1 MAEPAGPSASE
12 SSQPPERQLG
22 PFVLKGKLG
31 TGGMAVVYRAVYTK
45 DNREIA
51 LKLLPVEAH
60 EEPRLV
66 ARFEREAEI
75 LRRLKHPHII
85 PCFGG
90 GQIGGQRWIAM
101 QLMTQGTLS
110 AELKR
115 RGRFPWQ
122 EVVQIGLAVASA
134 LECAHQAGIIHRD
147 LKPSNLMRS
156 QSGKIKLGD
165 FGIARDSEQT
175 GLTATGRTVGTFAY
189 MAPEQVRGFPPASPR
204 TDLYSLGCVLFELL
218 TGKPPFEGSSPPE
231 VMYAHIERQPARPSA
246 VALDCPLFLDTLV
259 LQLLEKDPEKRP
271 RDASAVIVALQE
283 IGQKVAEQAGVSKH
297 LAAGGPSALHLSADP
312 QPVRSLLKPRKK
324 RRSKETGK
332 PFYERTPF
340 LAAMLA
346 VVVGGL
352 TWALWPLSE
361 QQLFE
366 RAKAMLE
373 SDDPLQWDRAQ
384 REFLQPLRRRFPE
397 TSHLADVRAWE
408 DRIEMHKAEEKLKF
422 KLKLGREFDSEGER
436 LYARARQ
443 YEQFGDQVS
452 ALERYQAL
460 GTLLQSDD
468 KARVFVNLARRQI
481 AAIQNS
487 GTGHTDRLELVRGA
501 LERAEGLQRDGN
513 TLAAREL
520 WQSIIRLYGDN
531 QELAP
536 LVAQA
541 QQQLDERK

>member
-1 MAEPAGPSASE
+1 
-12 SSQPPERQLG
+12 
-22 PFVLKGKLG
+22 
-31 TGGMAVVYRAVYTK
+31 MAVVYRALYTK
-45 DNREIA
+45 ENREIA

-66 ARFEREAEI
+66 ARFERETEI

-101 QLMTQGTLS
+101 QLMTQGTLA

-122 EVVQIGLAVASA
+122 EVVQIGTAVASA

-156 QSGKIKLGD
+156 QSGKVKLGD

-189 MAPEQVRGFPPASPR
+189 MAPEQVRGFPPAAPR
-204 TDLYSLGCVLFELL
+204 TDLYALGCVLFELL
-218 TGKPPFEGSSPPE
+218 TGKPPFEGGSPPE
-231 VMYAHIERQPARPSA
+231 VMYAHIEKKPSRPSA
-246 VALDCPLFLDTLV
+246 VALDCPVFLDTLI

-283 IGQKVAEQAGVSKH
+283 IQQKVAEQAGVSKH
-297 LAAGGPSALHLSADP
+297 VATGGPSALHLSADP

-324 RRSKETGK
+324 RRSKEVGK

-340 LAAMLA
+340 LAATLA

-366 RAKAMLE
+366 RARVMLE

-384 REFLQPLRRRFPE
+384 REFLQPLRQRFPQS
-397 TSHLADVRAWE
+397 THLADVQAWE
-408 DRIEMHKAEEKLKF
+408 DRIEMHKTEEKLKF

-452 ALERYQAL
+452 ALERYQSL
-460 GTLLQSDD
+460 VTLLEGDE
-468 KARVFVNLARRQI
+468 KGRVFVNLARRQI
-481 AAIQNS
+481 AAIQAS
-487 GTGHTDRLELVRGA
+487 GADHADRLELVRGA

-513 TLAAREL
+513 TLAARDL

-531 QELAP
+531 QELGP
-536 LVAQA
+536 LVEQA
-541 QQQLDERK
+541 QQRLGDRK

>member
-1 MAEPAGPSASE
+1 MADLAGPSSPE
-12 SSQPPERQLG
+12 SSNPTERQLG
-22 PFVLKGKLG
+22 PFLLKGKLG
-31 TGGMAVVYRAVYTK
+31 SGGMAVVYRALYVK
-45 DNREIA
+45 ENREIA
-51 LKLLPVEAH
+51 LKLLPVEAS

-75 LRRLKHPHII
+75 LRKLKHPHII

-110 AELKR
+110 AELR
-115 RGRFPWQ
+115 RRERFPWQ
-122 EVVQIGLAVASA
+122 EVVQTGISIASA
-134 LECAHQAGIIHRD
+134 LECAHQAGVIHRD

-156 QSGKIKLGD
+156 KSGKLKLGD
-165 FGIARDSEQT
+165 FGIARDTEQT

-204 TDLYSLGCVLFELL
+204 TDLYALGCVLFELL
-218 TGKPPFEGSSPPE
+218 TGKPPFEGGSAPE
-231 VMYAHIERQPARPSA
+231 IMYAHIEKKPSRPSS
-246 VALDCPLFLDTLV
+246 VALDCPLFLDNLV

-271 RDASAVIVALQE
+271 RDASAVIVALRE
-283 IGQKVAEQAGVSKH
+283 IEQKVAEQAGVSKH
-297 LAAGGPSALHLSADP
+297 VATGGPTALHLTGDTRT
-312 QPVRSLLKPRKK
+312 VRGLLKPKKK
-324 RRSKETGK
+324 RRSTDAGK
-332 PFYERTPF
+332 PFHERTPF
-340 LAAMLA
+340 LLGTLA
-346 VVVGGL
+346 LVLAGL

-366 RAKAMLE
+366 RARVMLE

-384 REFLQPLRRRFPE
+384 REFLLPLRQRFPQS
-397 TSHLADVRAWE
+397 SHLAEVQNWE

-460 GTLLQSDD
+460 VTLLQADE
-468 KARVFVNLARRQI
+468 KGRVFVNLARRQI
-481 AAIQNS
+481 AAIQSS
-487 GTGHTDRLELVRGA
+487 GTAHADRLEIVRTA
-501 LERAEGLQRDGN
+501 LERAENQQRDGN

-520 WQSIIRLYGDN
+520 WQSIVRLYGDN

-536 LVAQA
+536 LVEQA
-541 QQQLDERK
+541 QQHIDEKK